1 MIRWLIPSA
10 LTALLCAGGSDRAAA
25 SGGAGP
31 AQAEAQPA
39 SSGGKSRVEIRDG
52 WYYVDGRKGFVNA
65 LGYEVGARPGQ
76 HPYEHRVSDVARLR
90 ADLALIKAAGFN
102 AIRTWSE
109 LDQDELS
116 VVRESGLLI
125 VFGIWVP
132 PGEDF
137 SDPRVVARDE
147 ALVRRV
153 LSYSK
158 RFDNI
163 VTYLIMNEPM
173 PEHIRRVGARATVAL
188 WTRLRDIIHAEHPGI
203 PVTITG
209 NAAIGAWVDMNLF
222 DVYAYNAYDY
232 DDGTNYTHRFANGNR
247 FLAEWN
253 AQGKPLVITEFGR
266 SVSRSGGDHYGANT
280 LRQQAEDVLQDYR
293 ELLDAGAAGACP
305 FYFADGWWKSGA
317 PAVHDDL
324 PEEWFG
330 FRGYA
335 DLADGEGY
343 PRPVWHALA
352 AYNEALVTSPRNG
365 VFYQNQVPLE
375 VFLQDDVARLRV
387 IDRDRVIFERT
398 GLARGSFSGTLSF
411 AGEPLTD
418 RELVLEF
425 SDAAGKLLKL
435 ETLVIL
441 TGKDPVVWPT
451 LELRTASRDLALER
465 DVAIDVTLKNETA
478 FTLGSELRYV
488 FAPHV
493 GWERGE
499 KRRAV
504 LDPGKREQKVHD
516 VYRVPEASPVLGLY
530 AGVDVSYG
538 KFATT
543 IYAQRFVYR
552 GNWADA
558 IRLRD

>member
-1 MIRWLIPSA
+1 MNRWLIASA
-10 LTALLCAGGSDRAAA
+10 LAALLCAGSSGRVAAQ
-25 SGGAGP
+25 GGTGP
-31 AQAEAQPA
+31 AQPA
-39 SSGGKSRVEIRDG
+39 TRPAPSRSRVELRDG
-52 WYYVDGRKGFVNA
+52 WYYVDGRKVFVNA
-65 LGYEVGARPGQ
+65 LGYEIGARPGQ
-76 HPYEHRVSDVARLR
+76 HPYEHRVGDLARLR

-109 LDQDELS
+109 LSEDEIS

-132 PGEDF
+132 PDENF
-137 SDPRVVARDE
+137 SDPRVIARDE

-153 LSYSK
+153 LSYSR

-163 VTYLIMNEPM
+163 ISYLIMNEPM
-173 PEHIRRVGARATVAL
+173 PEHVRRVGAGATVAL

-232 DDGTNYTHRFANGNR
+232 DDGTNYTHRFANSNR

-253 AQGKPLVITEFGR
+253 ARGKPLVITEFGR
-266 SVSRSGGDHYGANT
+266 SVSRSGGDHYGGNT
-280 LRQQAEDVLQDYR
+280 LRQQAQDVLQDYR
-293 ELLDAGAAGACP
+293 GLLDAGAAGACP

-335 DLADGEGY
+335 DLADEAGQ
-343 PRPVWHALA
+343 PRPVWYALT
-352 AYNEALVTSPRNG
+352 AYNVALVSSPRNG
-365 VFYQNQVPLE
+365 LFYRNEVPLE
-375 VFLQDDVARLRV
+375 VFLQGGVTRLRV
-387 IDRDRVIFERT
+387 IDRDRVIFDRRDLAP
-398 GLARGSFSGTLSF
+398 GLFSGTLSF

-425 SDAAGKLLKL
+425 YDAAGKLLKL
-435 ETLVIL
+435 ETLVVL
-441 TGKDPVVWPT
+441 TGKDPIVWPR
-451 LELRTASRDLALER
+451 LELRTASRDLAAGR
-465 DVAIDVTLKNETA
+465 DVAIDVAVKNETA
-478 FTLGSELRYV
+478 LTLGDELRYV
-488 FAPHV
+488 FAPHL

-504 LDPGKREQKVHD
+504 LDPGKHEQLVHD
-516 VYRVPEASPVLGLY
+516 VYRVPEASHVLGLY
-530 AGVDVSYG
+530 AGVDVRYG
-538 KFATT
+538 KFVRT
-543 IYAQRFVYR
+543 IYAQRFLYR
-552 GNWADA
+552 GSWADP